1 MNDLL
6 EQLKAAVGDRFVIR
20 RVVGQGGM
28 ATVYLAHDLKHDRE
42 VALKVFRPELAELIG
57 TERFFREIRIAAK
70 LNHPNILPVYDSGQ
84 SGPFLYYV
92 MPYVAGESLR
102 SRLRRERQI
111 TIDEAVGI
119 AAQVAAALDYAHRQG
134 IVHRDVKPE
143 NILLHEGVAMV
154 ADFGIALAVH
164 AASGERLTQ
173 TGFSLGTPEYMSP
186 EQATGDRQIDL
197 RTDVYSMACVLYEM
211 LAGEPP
217 HTGPTAQAIIARM
230 LTERPADLR
239 AVRDSVSAPL
249 AAAVRTALSKVP
261 ADRFASAGAF
271 VDALTQPSPP
281 SAIGIAHFVRTPI
294 GVAVVLVA
302 VALGGAA
309 VFALLR
315 PAATGPAP
323 GGAGRLSLLVSA
335 TARAFDP
342 VFSPDGKM
350 IAYVTDEGGA
360 HDLLVRRVSGGQPVR
375 LTSDPALEAHPAFSP
390 DGERIAYTRR
400 DSTGA
405 APGIWT
411 IPTLGGVAVPVL
423 ADARMP
429 AWSPDGA
436 EIAAVER
443 QPGEPERL
451 VAVRPDGGGRRVLL
465 RNEAPYLSLM
475 APAWAPDGSS
485 LAIVRSTGG
494 VAGEIWLVPAARAEP
509 ARRLAR
515 DPPGVWSHDPAFTPD
530 GLALVYSSNRSGAT
544 NLWLAPLG
552 GRAPSPLTSGAGP
565 DASPTVALNGTVL
578 FHNSRW
584 RNELFVH
591 ELETG
596 ARRTLATHTPFLWAP
611 DFSPDGSELAFSR
624 SEVDGSWHIWVVP
637 VAGGEPRQLT
647 AGSPPQIY
655 GRFTAD
661 GEALTYF
668 TWSDPPSR
676 MFRVPRGGGPPTPL
690 TPDGEDAAYGEISPD
705 GRRLAFVR
713 IAEGT
718 SRIYVADVGGGA
730 AQPVAPAPSTL
741 PRWSPDGTHIAYV
754 RDRGYDSGVF
764 VVSADGSEP
773 TRLTTTGG
781 WPVWW
786 PDGSRIGF
794 VVLGPGGNQ
803 ALHVVPAE
811 GGTPSPVPGLA
822 FHGTNAPFDV
832 SPDGRLI
839 ASSDAIHLS
848 DEIWL
853 LERER

>member
-1 MNDLL
+1 VNDLL
-6 EQLKAAVGDRFVIR
+6 EQLKTAVGDRFVIR
-20 RVVGQGGM
+20 RIVGRGGM
-28 ATVYLAHDLKHDRE
+28 ATVYLAQDLKHDRE

-84 SGPFLYYV
+84 AGPFLYYV
-92 MPYVAGESLR
+92 MPYVGGESLR
-102 SRLRRERQI
+102 HRLQRERQI
-111 TIDEAVGI
+111 TIEEAVGI
-119 AAQVAAALDYAHRQG
+119 AGQVAAALDYAHRQG

-143 NILLHEGVAMV
+143 NVLVHEGVAMV

-173 TGFSLGTPEYMSP
+173 TGFSIGTPEYMSP

-197 RTDVYSMACVLYEM
+197 RTDIYSMACVLYEM

-239 AVRDSVSAPL
+239 AVRDSVPAPL
-249 AAAVRTALSKVP
+249 AAAVRRALSKVP
-261 ADRFASAGAF
+261 ADRFPSAGAF
-271 VDALTQPSPP
+271 VSALTQPTRP
-281 SAIGIAHFVRTPI
+281 STIGIGHFVRTPI
-294 GVAVVLVA
+294 GIAVMLVA
-302 VALGGAA
+302 LALGAA
-309 VFALLR
+309 AALALLR
-315 PAATGPAP
+315 RPAADPTR
-323 GGAGRLSLLVSA
+323 GATGRLSLVLSA
-335 TARAFDP
+335 TGRAFDP
-342 VFSPDGKM
+342 VISPDGKM
-350 IAYVTDEGGA
+350 IAYVADEGGA
-360 HDLLVRRVSGGQPVR
+360 PDLLVRRVSGGQPVW
-375 LTSDPALEAHPAFSP
+375 LTNDPALEAHPAFSP

-429 AWSPDGA
+429 AWSPGGA

-465 RNEAPYLSLM
+465 HNEAPYLSLLT
-475 APAWAPDGSS
+475 PAWAPDGSH

-494 VAGEIWLVPAARAEP
+494 VAGEIWLVPADGGGP
-509 ARRLAR
+509 SRRLAR
-515 DPPGVWSHDPAFTPD
+515 DPPGVWSHHPAFTPD

-544 NLWLAPLG
+544 NLWRAPLDG
-552 GRAPSPLTSGAGP
+552 APSPLTSGAGP
-565 DASPTVALNGTVL
+565 DDSPTVALTGAVL

-584 RNELFVH
+584 RNELFVQ
-591 ELETG
+591 ELESG
-596 ARRTLATHTPFLWAP
+596 ARRTLVTHSPFLWAP
-611 DFSPDGSELAFSR
+611 DFAPDGRELAYSR
-624 SEVDGSWHIWVVP
+624 AEVDGSWHIWVVP
-637 VAGGEPRQLT
+637 VAGGEARQLT
-647 AGSPPQIY
+647 MGSSPQIY

-661 GEALTYF
+661 GATLSYF
-668 TWSDPPSR
+668 TWSEPPTR

-690 TPDGEDAAYGEISPD
+690 TPEGEDAAYGEISPD
-705 GRRLAFVR
+705 GRRLAYVR
-713 IAEGT
+713 VEGGT
-718 SRIYVADVGGGA
+718 SRIYVADLEAGA
-730 AQPVAPAPSTL
+730 ARPLADAPSTL
-741 PRWSPDGTHIAYV
+741 PRWSPDGSRIAYV

-764 VVSADGSEP
+764 LVNADGSDA
-773 TRLTTTGG
+773 TRLTATGG

-794 VVLGPGGNQ
+794 IVLGPGGNQ

-811 GGTPSPVPGLA
+811 GGTPSALPGVA
-822 FHGTNAPFDV
+822 FHSTNAPFDV

-853 LERER
+853 LER